1 MAFVNAVAIRPSTTQ
16 RVFLGSSFVAA
27 RAAPAVAP
35 TAAVSKST
43 VRMLENMQPT
53 FVKAMEDYKTQYAP
67 FAERGWGAT
76 VKAERWNGRHVMF
89 GWLMLVGTA
98 YAKAHGMLPEGNL
111 DMSQWGVLGSLGDQ
125 TPISN
130 ERAAILVAH
139 IHFLFVSVAAAIAP
153 FSFQDKLL
161 LEKDEADAKPAGL
174 FPPFKPGLNEDAEI
188 WNGRVAMVG
197 LLCLIG
203 VSVASHQSIL
213 DTLNAGVGG
222 TLF

>member
-1 MAFVNAVAIRPSTTQ
+1 MAFVNAVAVRASTQ
-16 RVFLGSSFVAA
+16 HVALCKSFFGVRATPAA
-27 RAAPAVAP
+27 S
-35 TAAVSKST
+35 AAVSRNT
-43 VRMLENMQPT
+43 VRMLENIQPA
-53 FVKAMEDYKTQYAP
+53 FVKAMDDYKIQYAP
-67 FAERGWGAT
+67 FAKRGWGAT

-111 DMSQWGVLGSLGDQ
+111 DISQWGVLGSMGDQ
-125 TPISN
+125 TPITN

-161 LEKDEADAKPAGL
+161 LDEDEADAKPAGL
-174 FPPFKPGLNEDAEI
+174 FPPFNLGLTEDAEI

-197 LLCLIG
+197 LLTLIG
-203 VSVASHQSIL
+203 VSVGTHTSIL

-222 TLF
+222 ILF